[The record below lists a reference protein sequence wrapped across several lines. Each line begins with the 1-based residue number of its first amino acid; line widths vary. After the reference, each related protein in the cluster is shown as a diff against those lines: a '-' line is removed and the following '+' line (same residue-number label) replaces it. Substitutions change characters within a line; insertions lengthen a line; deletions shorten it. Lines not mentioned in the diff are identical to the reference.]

1 MKKTLDQLSNDL
13 KPISPRHY
21 MFQNN
26 PKPRFRV
33 TDPSLLFLIGNAH
46 NPNKECGGSSGGEG
60 SLIGSGGSIL
70 GLGSDV
76 GGSLRNPA
84 FFNGIYSLKPTHG
97 RHLST
102 LGVCINSDDSG
113 SQNPRFG

>member
-1 MKKTLDQLSNDL
+1 MHLPDLS
-13 KPISPRHY
+13 Y
-21 MFQNN
+21 YYY
-26 PKPRFRV
+26 
-33 TDPSLLFLIGNAH
+33 SLYIGNAH

-102 LGVCINSDDSG
+102 LGVCINSG
-113 SQNPRFG
+113 GTGTRNTQFSQWATKF